1 MKIIKIIF
9 LTWFILGISS
19 CSTQSRL
26 IRQYNGKTQEEL
38 LLRMG
43 RPTRVEPLDG
53 GRTVN
58 IYEKSKFLKAA
69 AINTGQFQYDK
80 FESPKAIKNEIYKF
94 FISSSGVIVDV
105 KYEISYEH

>member
-1 MKIIKIIF
+1 MKIVKIIF
-9 LTWFILGISS
+9 LTWFILGITS

-26 IRQYNGKTQEEL
+26 IRQYSGKTQEEL
-38 LLRMG
+38 LLGMG

-53 GRTVN
+53 GRTIH

-69 AINTGQFQYDK
+69 TINTGQFQYDK
-80 FESPKAIKNEIYKF
+80 FESPKVIKTEIYKF
-94 FISSSGVIVDV
+94 ILSSSGVIEDA